1 VEKVM
6 SQRSAGACTRC
17 TRANAFPEMA
27 VEFLNNPDQKKGTR
41 MPQNT
46 VNKIFFSISECQSSY
61 SNLFLWTF
69 FATLSNIFHKY
80 INVDY
85 SINVLSPISLNKV
98 IPIVKFSYERYKIFC
113 LYNIQKKSKEI
124 VLFETE
130 WKQAYYSA
138 LFHFNKTEKSFSP
151 ICWAIFRNITE
162 FSQKLFP

>member
-1 VEKVM
+1 
-6 SQRSAGACTRC
+6 
-17 TRANAFPEMA
+17 
-27 VEFLNNPDQKKGTR
+27 